1 MAAFVQNM
9 AVTLLVGVLRID
21 KWFDIYDHR
30 CELRAGMEEIVR
42 VTIKNSTS
50 QRAAYNISINEGGNT
65 RRDQVKVGMIGL
77 KADGS
82 FDGDIKPIDS
92 GWVDVPVGQSVD
104 VSIGAMD
111 GSRVLLYL
119 GDSRR
124 RRTSCDRAAVYPR
137 TVRRWGLPPQDFRG
151 IGDYNSR
158 SQMVIVVVRLSE
170 PCWHCRQGL
179 FFI

>member
-104 VSIGAMD
+104 VSIGAMEAM
-111 GSRVLLYL
+111 VLEFCFTWATPVAGGLAVTEPRFIRGQFGGGVYHL
-119 GDSRR
+119 K
-124 RRTSCDRAAVYPR
+124 TSEESGTTIPGPK
-137 TVRRWGLPPQDFRG
+137 W
-151 IGDYNSR
+151 
-158 SQMVIVVVRLSE
+158 
-170 PCWHCRQGL
+170 
-179 FFI
+179 